1 MSHEEVLIQQLI
13 LGLSN
18 GLIIALIA
26 LGYSIV
32 YGIVEIVNFAH
43 GDVFMLGAFFSIS
56 MLNLCIGED
65 AASLSLFKLLTL
77 LLITGL
83 FTALLNFTVN
93 KLAYKPLRNSQKL
106 APLVSAIGVSFI
118 LMNIG
123 LFWGNLPIK
132 PFAYG
137 RSPAAPKN
145 YPDLI
150 GSTNLL
156 NSENIIFSGK
166 DLLIFTSVIPI
177 LLILTFFI
185 KKTKYGKA
193 MRAVAQD
200 PVAASIVGIDSER
213 VISISFIIGGFL
225 AGIASIIY
233 STYNETISYQMGFKV
248 GLDAFTAAVIGGIGS
263 LPGAFIGSILIGL
276 TRALSDQYL
285 ESQWTNVIV
294 FSLLIIVLIFFP
306 SGMLGKQKRVKV

>member
-1 MSHEEVLIQQLI
+1 M
-13 LGLSN
+13 
-18 GLIIALIA
+18 
-26 LGYSIV
+26 
-32 YGIVEIVNFAH
+32 
-43 GDVFMLGAFFSIS
+43 
-56 MLNLCIGED
+56 
-65 AASLSLFKLLTL
+65 
-77 LLITGL
+77 
-83 FTALLNFTVN
+83 
-93 KLAYKPLRNSQKL
+93 
-106 APLVSAIGVSFI
+106 
-118 LMNIG
+118 
-123 LFWGNLPIK
+123 
-132 PFAYG
+132 
-137 RSPAAPKN
+137 
-145 YPDLI
+145 
-150 GSTNLL
+150 
-156 NSENIIFSGK
+156 
-166 DLLIFTSVIPI
+166 IFTSVIPI